1 MNIVFYPRFE
11 RGYKRLDPQIPRIAH
26 ERIALFEQDPF
37 DRRLRTHEL
46 HGTQTVDDAPGRHQ
60 QLGLLVEIIVECCSC
75 GPALTMG
82 GRICASM
89 VAAGPRPA
97 LGEVIAASCLRR
109 DRGHGVSI
117 LVATTGPVGR
127 CRAPRPYEDGA
138 GWS

>member
-60 QLGLLVEIIVECCSC
+60 QLGLLVEIIVESCSC
-75 GPALTMG
+75 GLGSMMG
-82 GRICASM
+82 GICASGGRRRW
-89 VAAGPRPA
+89 VTSAG
-97 LGEVIAASCLRR
+97 
-109 DRGHGVSI
+109 RGHCV
-117 LVATTGPVGR
+117 VAEQR
-127 CRAPRPYEDGA
+127 W
-138 GWS
+138 WS